1 MEYRMTLL
9 ELLFIR
15 ANLFEFSSQCF
26 LAHADIQSIIREL
39 FTAWLVP
46 FIFSL
51 ICECRP
57 RFRYRPIFSHALHCH
72 ALLFALY
79 ACEIKV
85 NNNNN
90 NNNNNNINNNNTL

>member
-57 RFRYRPIFSHALHCH
+57 RFRLGLYFRMHFIVMHCCLHYMR
-72 ALLFALY
+72 A
-79 ACEIKV
+79 K
-85 NNNNN
+85 
-90 NNNNNNINNNNTL
+90 